1 MRRDFRKNNQNSDL
15 NEKIIK
21 YAIIGVSILAVIV
34 LGLLIYSKSLN
45 DRVKDETLS
54 SEQLSSIL
62 NNVNSNTNTQSA
74 STEIGKSVNEAKNE
88 IETNTENTLNS
99 TNNTVNTSKANTS
112 NTNSTSGLTS
122 NSASASEKNTTSTEK
137 TSKSNE
143 NKNNT
148 EKTQNDENKEIKF
161 TAPVN
166 GEILREFA
174 KDSLVYSNTL
184 EEWIT
189 HTGVDIKADKTTVV
203 KAAAN
208 GKVESIKNDPR
219 YGLTVIVSHS
229 GGYKTVYANLLT
241 AEYVVEGEEIE
252 AGQTIG
258 TVGNSSSFEIADD
271 YHLHF
276 ELIKDGEYLN
286 PCTLMEF

>member
-1 MRRDFRKNNQNSDL
+1 MGVHFKENE
-15 NEKIIK
+15 EKITLGMIISGIMII
-21 YAIIGVSILAVIV
+21 AILVTSLIV
-34 LGLLIYSKSLN
+34 YLL
-45 DRVKDETLS
+45 
-54 SEQLSSIL
+54 
-62 NNVNSNTNTQSA
+62 NVNSTKNNGEIA
-74 STEIGKSVNEAKNE
+74 SQEEIKTSDVQNDDNEFESVSIDIGKSVNEAKNE
-88 IETNTENTLNS
+88 IEANTENTSNNV
-99 TNNTVNTSKANTS
+99 NNTVNTSKANTS
-112 NTNSTSGLTS
+112 NSSTNSDSSSKSAS
-122 NSASASEKNTTSTEK
+122 NSVSEKNTTSTEK
-137 TSKSNE
+137 TSKSEEDN
-143 NKNNT
+143 NNT
-148 EKTQNDENKEIKF
+148 EKTQSNENNEMKF

-219 YGLTVIVSHS
+219 YGLTVIVCHS

>member
-1 MRRDFRKNNQNSDL
+1 MGVHFKENE
-15 NEKIIK
+15 EKITLGMIISGIMII
-21 YAIIGVSILAVIV
+21 AILVTSLIV
-34 LGLLIYSKSLN
+34 YLL
-45 DRVKDETLS
+45 
-54 SEQLSSIL
+54 
-62 NNVNSNTNTQSA
+62 NVNSTKNNGEIASQEELKTSDAQSDDNEFE
-74 STEIGKSVNEAKNE
+74 SVSIDIGKSVNEAKNE

-112 NTNSTSGLTS
+112 NTTSGLTS

-148 EKTQNDENKEIKF
+148 EKTQSDENKEIKF

>member
-1 MRRDFRKNNQNSDL
+1 MGVHFKENE
-15 NEKIIK
+15 EKITLGMIISGIMII
-21 YAIIGVSILAVIV
+21 AILVTSLIV
-34 LGLLIYSKSLN
+34 YLL
-45 DRVKDETLS
+45 
-54 SEQLSSIL
+54 
-62 NNVNSNTNTQSA
+62 NVNSTKNNGEIASQEEIKTSDAQSDDNEFE
-74 STEIGKSVNEAKNE
+74 SVSIDIGKSVNEAKNE
-88 IETNTENTLNS
+88 IEANTENTSNS
-99 TNNTVNTSKANTS
+99 ANNTVNTSKANTS
-112 NTNSTSGLTS
+112 NSSTNSDSSSKSAS
-122 NSASASEKNTTSTEK
+122 NSVSEKNTTSTEK
-137 TSKSNE
+137 TSKSEEDN
-143 NKNNT
+143 NNT
-148 EKTQNDENKEIKF
+148 EKTQSNENNEMKF

>member
-1 MRRDFRKNNQNSDL
+1 M
-15 NEKIIK
+15 
-21 YAIIGVSILAVIV
+21 
-34 LGLLIYSKSLN
+34 
-45 DRVKDETLS
+45 
-54 SEQLSSIL
+54 
-62 NNVNSNTNTQSA
+62 
-74 STEIGKSVNEAKNE
+74 
-88 IETNTENTLNS
+88 
-99 TNNTVNTSKANTS
+99 
-112 NTNSTSGLTS
+112 TS